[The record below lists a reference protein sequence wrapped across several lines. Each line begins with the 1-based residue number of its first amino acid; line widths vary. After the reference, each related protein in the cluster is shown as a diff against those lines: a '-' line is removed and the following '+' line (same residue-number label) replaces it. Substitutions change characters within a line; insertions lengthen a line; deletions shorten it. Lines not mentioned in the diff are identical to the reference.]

1 MVLVGNVH
9 GSEVSLI
16 SLTPV
21 CPRCN
26 TELQINV
33 INPYSMDPGTNFSCV
48 NNDCNFEEVNIGQSL
63 NELKTYVKI
72 VEEGKQRKL
81 KRNE

>member
-1 MVLVGNVH
+1 
-9 GSEVSLI
+9 
-16 SLTPV
+16 
-21 CPRCN
+21 
-26 TELQINV
+26 
-33 INPYSMDPGTNFSCV
+33 MDPGTNFSCV